1 MSEEKLE
8 IILENEVKD
17 SHFLFT
23 QKTGKSKKLLDYD
36 YKRCNG
42 CGICVEVCPKKA
54 IELGPVIEIATGLDA
69 PPVIIDHTKCSFCGM
84 CAAFCPVKS
93 VRMIVND
100 KDILE
105 LSEFP
110 HLDSGVVFNDKC
122 MPCLICKKSCPE
134 EAISVEFTFPKKETL
149 MPFKEGKTGEIT
161 LDMEKCTLCGA
172 CAERCPAFVLVE
184 KKAKADNLM
193 PVENR
198 LSDKTKCDY
207 CGICVPFCPEDAI
220 KVKGDFDVEE
230 VKKVAPKIKGN
241 IKVDDSKCTRCGW
254 CEAVCPYDAAEV
266 TKPFEGEIEL
276 VPAKLTG
283 CDPVGCHGC
292 FNVCP
297 SKAWII
303 PNDRKIDVVRDFCTY
318 CGACEKAC
326 HVKAIGVKRMKT
338 RHTAIE
344 DTPWAQDWRKA
355 IVCLTAQD
363 RFRPDV
369 SRTLSVGKEE
379 RKLEPPI
386 LRPDVN
392 HEFRKLVDERIA
404 KISFLMGNKQ
414 VRRIWEK
421 KEPEIAAQEIRK
433 RMKKLT
439 S

>member
-8 IILENEVKD
+8 VTLENEVKD
-17 SHFLFT
+17 THFLFT

-42 CGICVEVCPKKA
+42 CGICFEVCPKKA

-84 CAAFCPVKS
+84 CAAFCPVRAINMS
-93 VRMIVND
+93 VNE

-105 LSEFP
+105 LQEFP

-122 MPCLICKKSCPE
+122 LPCLICKKSCPE
-134 EAISVEFTFPKKETL
+134 EAIGVEFTFPKKENL
-149 MPFKEGKTGEIT
+149 APFKPGKMGEIEV
-161 LDMEKCTLCGA
+161 DMEKCTLCGA
-172 CAERCPAFVLVE
+172 CAELCPAFVLVE
-184 KKAKADNLM
+184 KKAKADDLM
-193 PVENR
+193 PFEN
-198 LSDKTKCDY
+198 LLVDKTKCDY

-220 KVKGDFDVEE
+220 KVKGDFDDEE
-230 VKKVAPKIKGN
+230 VKKLAPKLTGN

-276 VPAKLTG
+276 VPAKLAG

-303 PNDRKIDVVRDFCTY
+303 PKDKKIDVVRDFCTY

-338 RHTAIE
+338 RHTAVE
-344 DTPWAQDWRKA
+344 DTPWAQDWKKA
-355 IVCLTAQD
+355 ILCLTTQD
-363 RFRPDV
+363 RCRPDV
-369 SRTLSVGKEE
+369 SHTLSVEKAQ
-379 RKLEPPI
+379 RKLEPAFV
-386 LRPDVN
+386 RPDVN

-404 KISFLMGNKQ
+404 KISSLMGNKQ
-414 VRRIWEK
+414 VRRLWEK
-421 KEPEIAAQEIRK
+421 KEPEIAAQEIKK
-433 RMKKLT
+433 RLVKQK
-439 S
+439 

>member
-1 MSEEKLE
+1 VSEEKLE
-8 IILENEVKD
+8 VTLENEVKD
-17 SHFLFT
+17 SQFLFT

-36 YKRCNG
+36 YKRCTG

-54 IELGPVIEIATGLDA
+54 IEMGPLIEIATGMDA

-93 VRMIVND
+93 IRMTVND

-105 LSEFP
+105 LQEFP

-122 MPCLICKKSCPE
+122 LPCLICKKSCPE

-149 MPFKEGKTGEIT
+149 APFEPGKKGEIEV
-161 LDMEKCTLCGA
+161 DMEKCTLCGA
-172 CAERCPAFVLVE
+172 CAELCPAFVLVE
-184 KKAKADNLM
+184 KKAKADDLM
-193 PVENR
+193 PFEN
-198 LSDKTKCDY
+198 LLVDKTKCDY

-220 KVKGDFDVEE
+220 RVKGDFDEEE
-230 VKKVAPKIKGN
+230 VKKLAPKLTGN
-241 IKVDDSKCTRCGW
+241 IKVDDNKCTRCGW

-303 PNDRKIDVVRDFCTY
+303 PEGKKIDVVRDFCTY

-326 HVKAIGVKRMKT
+326 HVKAIGVKRTKAK
-338 RHTAIE
+338 HTEIA
-344 DTPWAQDWRKA
+344 DTPWAQDWKNA
-355 IVCLTAQD
+355 IVCLTTQE
-363 RFRPDV
+363 RSRPDV
-369 SRTLSVGKEE
+369 SRTLSVEKAVN
-379 RKLEPPI
+379 KFEPAVV
-386 LRPDVN
+386 RPDVN
-392 HEFRKLVDERIA
+392 HEFRKLVDNRIA
-404 KISFLMGNKQ
+404 KISFLLGNKQ
-414 VRRIWEK
+414 ARRAWEK
-421 KEPEIAAQEIRK
+421 KEPAAAAQEIKK